1 MSVTTVS
8 SSMITDATILNADI
22 GASAAI
28 AQSKLA
34 ALASANMPAGSVVQ
48 VVNAVT
54 TARVTGTTTATQDD
68 TIPQNSEGVEM
79 LTLAITPTNASNK
92 LVIIV
97 NMSASHTYI
106 QANIVMALFQDST
119 ANAIAAIMHNSQKL
133 TVAQRPV
140 ILHMDHFMAAG
151 TTSAT
156 TFKVRIGSLSGGT
169 IDINSAAGARLWGGV
184 SSATIRI
191 MEIKV

>member
-48 VVNAVT
+48 VVNSSSSAV
-54 TARVTGTTTATQDD
+54 ATGTTVVLVDD
-68 TIPQNSEGVEM
+68 SIPQKTEGDEYM
-79 LTLAITPTNASNK
+79 TLAITPTHASNK
-92 LVIIV
+92 LLIV
-97 NMSASHTYI
+97 FSAGSFSTT
-106 QANIVMALFQDST
+106 ALGTFSVALFQDTT
-119 ANAIAAIMHNSQKL
+119 ANAIAGTL
-133 TVAQRPV
+133 TTIEQNYDRS
-140 ILHMDHFMAAG
+140 IELFHYMAAG

-156 TFKVRIGSLSGGT
+156 TFKIRAGN
-169 IDINSAAGARLWGGV
+169 INSNTTTFNGRGGGRYLGGV
-184 SSATIRI
+184 MSSTLTI
-191 MEIKV
+191 MEILV

>member
-1 MSVTTVS
+1 
-8 SSMITDATILNADI
+8 
-22 GASAAI
+22 
-28 AQSKLA
+28 
-34 ALASANMPAGSVVQ
+34 
-48 VVNAVT
+48 
-54 TARVTGTTTATQDD
+54 
-68 TIPQNSEGVEM
+68 
-79 LTLAITPTNASNK
+79 
-92 LVIIV
+92 
-97 NMSASHTYI
+97 
-106 QANIVMALFQDST
+106 MALFQDST

>member
-1 MSVTTVS
+1 
-8 SSMITDATILNADI
+8 MITDATILNADI

-54 TARVTGTTTATQDD
+54 TARVTGTTAATQDD

-79 LTLAITPTNASNK
+79 LTLAITPTHASNK

-97 NMSASHTYI
+97 NMSASHTII